1 MMRMA
6 IITGI
11 TALSLGSLGA
21 CDNSAKSGTLIG
33 AGTGALAGQAI
44 GHNTSGTLIG
54 AGVGALG
61 GYVIGNEMDKKRER
75 QEAEARASSP
85 VHQQN
90 RRTDQLEAE
99 NERLRA
105 EIENERLRQ
114 QLEAERD
121 D

>member
-1 MMRMA
+1 MRVLMM
-6 IITGI
+6 
-11 TALSLGSLGA
+11 TAASISIGLLGA

-44 GHNTSGTLIG
+44 GGNTEGTLIG

-61 GYVIGNEMDKKRER
+61 GYIVGNEMDKD
-75 QEAEARASSP
+75 RAQKQSQRRATDP

-90 RRTDQLEAE
+90 AESDRLAAE
-99 NERLRA
+99 NDRLRQ
-105 EIENERLRQ
+105 EIENERLRN

-121 D
+121 N